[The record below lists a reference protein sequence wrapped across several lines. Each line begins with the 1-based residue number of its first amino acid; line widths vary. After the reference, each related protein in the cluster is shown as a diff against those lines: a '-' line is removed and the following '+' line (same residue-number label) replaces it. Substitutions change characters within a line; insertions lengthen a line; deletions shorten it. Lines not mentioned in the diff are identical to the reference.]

1 MFGVAEGAASDHGA
15 LGGLGDDDHP
25 QYPEIDQ
32 IESITASWTFNTI
45 TSGFAGGKTTF
56 NTITSG
62 FAGGKTTL
70 NALDN
75 VTTQAIT
82 LINNNTPSWIFDSW
96 AGATGTQYGFILR
109 LNQAPTYAF
118 AVTEAPVGNAGM
130 RLDPDGKLWIAKG
143 SPAYDWSGGL
153 HEVPVLDIVET
164 WTAGQIFEKDI
175 QIGTGS
181 ETDDS
186 SIFFTTDSHSEKFHW
201 DYANARFE
209 LSDDLWVN
217 GNLSFNAVTDT
228 VAGIQNQNLTDKT
241 AAEDVTGLWTM
252 DQVNWPPMISGRYY
266 DSSCRLGYVDGFG
279 GMSLLAD
286 RLYGVPFM
294 VPRLA
299 AFDRVCI
306 RVTTNDGGKLRLGIY
321 DCGTDGNPD
330 ALVVDSGEHTIA
342 LAGGFEEVEVTIS
355 ETLTAGM
362 YFLAVVTDATTT
374 CSAHSV
380 TDMMCFFGYDTVT
393 SANHE
398 NHIRSTHTY
407 GALPD
412 PFATSGLAYLNT
424 NCPRILLRVA

>member
-1 MFGVAEGAASDHGA
+1 
-15 LGGLGDDDHP
+15 
-25 QYPEIDQ
+25 
-32 IESITASWTFNTI
+32 
-45 TSGFAGGKTTF
+45 
-56 NTITSG
+56 
-62 FAGGKTTL
+62 
-70 NALDN
+70 

-153 HEVPVLDIVET
+153 HEVPVLDIAET

-228 VAGIQNQNLTDKT
+228 VAGIQNQNLRHRC
-241 AAEDVTGLWTM
+241 W
-252 DQVNWPPMISGRYY
+252 
-266 DSSCRLGYVDGFG
+266 DSEPEPHRQNCRRGC
-279 GMSLLAD
+279 D
-286 RLYGVPFM
+286 RLV
-294 VPRLA
+294 
-299 AFDRVCI
+299 D
-306 RVTTNDGGKLRLGIY
+306 DG
-321 DCGTDGNPD
+321 
-330 ALVVDSGEHTIA
+330 SGE
-342 LAGGFEEVEVTIS
+342 LASDDQRPILRQFMPIGVCGRLRGHES
-355 ETLTAGM
+355 
-362 YFLAVVTDATTT
+362 T
-374 CSAHSV
+374 C
-380 TDMMCFFGYDTVT
+380 
-393 SANHE
+393 
-398 NHIRSTHTY
+398 R
-407 GALPD
+407 
-412 PFATSGLAYLNT
+412 
-424 NCPRILLRVA
+424 